1 MNSSELEKSHSEQ
14 RLPLQ
19 LSRITKS
26 FPGIVA
32 NDSVDFTLEE
42 GEIHTILG
50 ENGAGKSTLMNMIA
64 GLYPADA
71 GEMRVFGEQVNF
83 TNPRQA
89 IEKSIGM
96 VFQHFMLVRNHT
108 VAENIILGLPGV
120 VKLKLKEVHQQI
132 REISERYDLYVEPEK
147 KIQELSVGE
156 QQRVEIVKVLFRGAR
171 ILILDEPTAVLTPQE
186 SEALYEIME
195 KMVNEKHSIIFI
207 THKMKE
213 VMALSHRITVLSRG
227 KVMATLKKDE
237 TNPQELADLMISNL
251 EAKDL
256 VKVSEFLRDTTAEEK
271 DGDGSVSQKQKKKF
285 GNLTVALKD
294 IHAVNDLGHPSLKGI
309 SLDIR
314 TGEILGMA
322 GVSGNGQPELTDVL
336 SGLRSPTR
344 GKYQFEDVPLNK
356 PTVNEMIDMGVG
368 YIPEDRKRFGVS
380 SGMSIAYNFLLR
392 DFQNPQFCSR
402 QLLKLSNIFDYGQKK
417 MEEFDIRAP
426 TEKTPVGLLSGGNM
440 QKVILA
446 REISRPLKLLLAA
459 QPTRG
464 LDIHATSFIREQ
476 ICQARDR
483 GLAVLWISED
493 LDELLM
499 VADRIAVI
507 FDGRIVGTLSHEEA
521 SVTLIGQMMT
531 GMNKNGTEHVME
543 KREYA

>member
-132 REISERYDLYVEPEK
+132 REISERYDLYVDPEK

-476 ICQARDR
+476 ICKARDR

>member
-26 FPGIVA
+26 FPGIIA

-71 GEMRVFGEQVNF
+71 GEMHVFGEQVNF

-132 REISERYDLYVEPEK
+132 REISERYDLYVDPEK

>member
-1 MNSSELEKSHSEQ
+1 MNSSEIEKSHSEQ

-108 VAENIILGLPGV
+108 VAENIILGLTGV

-132 REISERYDLYVEPEK
+132 REISERYDLYVDPEK

-476 ICQARDR
+476 ICKARDR